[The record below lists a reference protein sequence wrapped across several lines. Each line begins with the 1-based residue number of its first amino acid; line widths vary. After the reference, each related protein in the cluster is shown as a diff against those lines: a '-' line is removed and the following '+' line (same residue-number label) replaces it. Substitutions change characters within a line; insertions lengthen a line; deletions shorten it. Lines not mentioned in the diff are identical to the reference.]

1 MEVADRVAVVT
12 GATGGIGA
20 ATARAL
26 HAAGARCVLAGRKAD
41 VLAALAAEL
50 DAAAVAGDLTD
61 PADVT
66 LLLDTASSAY
76 GRIDILVSNAGVGR
90 AAPLT
95 TLTADDVDG
104 LLQIN
109 LRAPIELVRRA
120 LPGMVERRSGHIVL
134 VSSIAGLVGV
144 RDETVY
150 AAAKAGLIGFA
161 DSLADELHGT
171 GVGVT
176 VVAPGVVET
185 EFFARRGRPYDRAR
199 PRPMPPT
206 VVADA
211 IVRAIRTDQFQVVVP
226 RWLGVVARL
235 RGLAPGLYR
244 SLSARWG

>member
-1 MEVADRVAVVT
+1 MEIANRVAVVT

-26 HAAGARCVLAGRKAD
+26 HRAGARCVLAGRNQVKLSK
-41 VLAALAAEL
+41 LAEEL
-50 DAAAVAGDLTD
+50 DATGVQGDLASAAARD
-61 PADVT
+61 ALVEHSAADV
-66 LLLDTASSAY
+66 
-76 GRIDILVSNAGVGR
+76 DILVSNAGLGR

-95 TLTADDVDG
+95 QLSAEDVDD

-109 LRAPIELVRRA
+109 LHAPIELVRRL
-120 LPGMVERRSGHIVL
+120 LPGMIARRRGHVVL

-144 RDETVY
+144 RDEAVY

-171 GVGVT
+171 GVGVS
-176 VVAPGVVET
+176 VVAPGVVDT
-185 EFFARRGRPYDRAR
+185 EFFIGRGRPYDRRR
-199 PRPMPPT
+199 PRPVSPA

-226 RWLGVVARL
+226 RWLGVAARL